1 MSTFTF
7 RRAGR
12 LAAGIALTSALV
24 AAPSALAAPGDVDGE
39 IDPGALTTV
48 TPTIAPFTDTLT
60 GVAHDKATD
69 IGAWSVTDA
78 RGSEVGYTVTVS
90 ATAPTINGVAADA
103 GTGATVSLETPAAP
117 TSAEGLVAGPE
128 VSGSGMRLLDAD
140 AETIA
145 TAQIENGM
153 GQWDFA
159 ADTGNLVLRIPG
171 DAKPGTYLSTLT
183 FTTGVLL

>member
-1 MSTFTF
+1 MTTFTH
-7 RRAGR
+7 RRAAV
-12 LAAGIALTSALV
+12 LALTAALV
-24 AAPSALAAPGDVDGE
+24 AAPAAVAAPGDVEGV
-39 IDPGALTTV
+39 IDPGTLTTV
-48 TPTIAPFTDTLT
+48 TPAIAPFTDTLT
-60 GVAHDKATD
+60 GVAHNKATD

-78 RGSEVGYTVTVS
+78 RGTEVGYTVTVS
-90 ATAPTINGVAADA
+90 ATAPTIDGVAADA

-117 TSAEGLVAGPE
+117 TSAEGLLAGPG
-128 VSGSGMRLLDAD
+128 VSGAGMRLLDTD

-145 TAQIENGM
+145 TAEVGNGM

-159 ADTGNLVLRIPG
+159 AGTGNLVLRIPG